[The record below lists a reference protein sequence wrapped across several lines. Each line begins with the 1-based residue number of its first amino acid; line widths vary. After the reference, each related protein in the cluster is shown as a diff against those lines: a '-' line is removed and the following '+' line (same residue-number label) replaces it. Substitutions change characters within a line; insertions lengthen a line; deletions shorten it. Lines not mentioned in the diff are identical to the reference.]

1 MTPQSASLAERLL
14 DWYARSARRLPWRDY
29 PQPYAVWVSEIM
41 LQQTRVETAR
51 PYFLSWMRRFPDVR
65 ALAAAE
71 QQAVLNAWE
80 GLGYY
85 TRARNLHRAA
95 QIVVERH
102 DGRLP
107 AEYGALLQLPGIG
120 AYTAAAILSIAF
132 GQDIP
137 AVDANVRRVFA
148 RLFDVDTPLGAA
160 RTEKRLRAL
169 AESHLPP
176 GRASEYNQA
185 LMDLGAL
192 VCTPRAPQCAACPLE
207 ALCLARARGVQQER
221 PVRPARTKKPH
232 HRVAAAV
239 IWREGRVLLARRPED
254 GLLGGLWEFPGGKLQ
269 AGETYPAALRREI
282 REELAADIEVGPALG
297 TYRHAFTHFRITL
310 RAYSCRLRPGSA
322 PPQALEH
329 SAIVWQPVEA
339 LDDFPMG
346 KVDRQIARRLQRG
359 DARVSG

>member
-1 MTPQSASLAERLL
+1 LPPPSVPLAELLL
-14 DWYARSARRLPWRDY
+14 DWYARSARRLPWRDN
-29 PQPYAVWVSEIM
+29 PHPYAVWVSEIM

-51 PYFLSWMRRFPDVR
+51 PYFLRWMRRFPDVR
-65 ALAAAE
+65 ALAAAD
-71 QQAVLNAWE
+71 QRAVLNAWE

-85 TRARNLHRAA
+85 TRAHNLRRAA
-95 QIVVERH
+95 QIVVDRH
-102 DGRLP
+102 GGRLP
-107 AEYGALLQLPGIG
+107 ADYGALLQLPGIG

-132 GQDIP
+132 GQDVP

-148 RLFDVDTPLGAA
+148 RLFDVDTPLGTAV
-160 RTEKRLRAL
+160 TEKRLRSL
-169 AESHLPP
+169 AEMHLPP
-176 GRASEYNQA
+176 GSAGAYNQA

-192 VCTPRAPQCAACPLE
+192 VCTPRTPQCAACPLE
-207 ALCLARARGVQQER
+207 DRCRAHIRGVEQAR

-232 HRVAAAV
+232 YRVAAAV
-239 IWREGRVLLARRPED
+239 IWREGRVLLARRPEG

-282 REELAADIEVGPALG
+282 REELAAEVEIGAALG

-310 RAYSCRLRPGSA
+310 RAYSCRLQPGSA

-329 SAIVWQPVEA
+329 SAIVWQTVDA

-346 KVDRQIARRLQRG
+346 KVDRQIARRLQQG